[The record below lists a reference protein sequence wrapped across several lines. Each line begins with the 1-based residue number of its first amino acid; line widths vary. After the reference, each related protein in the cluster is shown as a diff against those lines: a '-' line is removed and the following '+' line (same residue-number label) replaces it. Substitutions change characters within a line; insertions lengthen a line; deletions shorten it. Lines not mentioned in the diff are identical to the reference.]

1 MGVVKDF
8 FKKVVGAIPGAKQV
22 VNLVPGVCV
31 DCDPHAEIV
40 DTVGVHYSTAKL
52 THKEATRRMKEYG
65 MSAHYNINAGTWT
78 VKYGER
84 KSIDESFR
92 VAVQKIK
99 VD

>member
-1 MGVVKDF
+1 MGIFDKISNF
-8 FKKVVGAIPGAKQV
+8 FKNQAVTETDPY
-22 VNLVPGVCV
+22 V
-31 DCDPHAEIV
+31 DLAS
-40 DTVGVHYSTAKL
+40 TNGVHYNHAKL